1 MKISRN
7 KNRQIVLMQSQ
18 DIYNDMLLP
27 LKERS
32 LDNGKSVFFYR
43 IIGFDSQK
51 EFINQTTSLHE
62 RLINLGSLYLYF
74 IENIPL
80 PFNENLTC
88 NINKLFDTLDNIQAD
103 ALCDVLEKEN
113 LFPITATKTKIK
125 EPFKAILEKYLK
137 NEPSANISIVKN
149 FVSKLL
155 LWMHAHIQQLYQTDS
170 PWNPKVLYYG
180 DIKKH
185 SVYYLILLSQIGC
198 DVIYINPYSDSGY
211 QKVDKNNQFSIL
223 VERKNKMKLNH
234 PPIKVMDKP
243 TEPLINIE
251 TMNKV
256 VPIKGHTAVVK
267 LKNSNDIF
275 RDMLVPLNKRG
286 GYLCNPAPIIPVYF
300 YRYIGVNGTMDS
312 TIDEYYNNLYQL
324 DKTLQNR
331 PNGFL
336 RLTDHVAM
344 PKNKEIAV
352 YKTKLQ
358 NTRTTLLHGSKKDL
372 LINKI
377 INAKILPTTAS
388 QPLNN
393 TIKTAFQETIDLFDQ
408 IEVNRNISKI
418 QNFALKLIGWT
429 NKYFATL
436 YKSFDF
442 QDNPK
447 IVYYGNIKYH
457 EAYFLIYLSKIGC
470 DILYVNSDLQ
480 KDNIFKEIDLE
491 QKHSKLVQNE
501 YSKALEQFPQHERA
515 VRKATAAYNA
525 SQEIEQV
532 IYTGDV
538 GLFKPWQFENGMTK
552 PITLKT
558 TYDELK
564 ILWQEDAKIRPE
576 FKVVDNCV
584 YVPNLLAKIK
594 GTHKELSQ
602 YWHDYGQL
610 LTAKH
615 TYTIITVPFTKV
627 RYSKRDL
634 YASAFLFNS
643 SGLIDKEKLF
653 KSEFYKF
660 SYLRTSLQE
669 FILNKTSELI
679 NADVFINNN
688 DKELRLKILM
698 TILTMDESILRLIEI
713 FDFPAEVPKLIIY
726 DGTKNIFSDEDAII
740 IAFLNLVGIDIAIFT
755 PTNYNNIEL
764 KLKKELLDVHQLPAV
779 QLDLQTPDFTDIQ
792 TEENK
797 LSAFLN
803 NVSEKIRRKFH

>member
-7 KNRQIVLMQSQ
+7 KDRKIVLMQSQ
-18 DIYNDMLLP
+18 DIYNDILLP
-27 LKERS
+27 LKDRS
-32 LDNGKSVFFYR
+32 QGNGKSVFFYR
-43 IIGFDSQK
+43 IIGFDEK
-51 EFINQTTSLHE
+51 NEFINQTTLLHE
-62 RLINLGSLYLYF
+62 KLINLGSLYLYF

-80 PFNENLTC
+80 PLNENLTC
-88 NINKLFDTLDNIQAD
+88 SINKVFNMLDNIQVG

-113 LFPITATKTKIK
+113 LFPGTATNIK
-125 EPFKAILEKYLK
+125 EPFKTILEKYLK
-137 NEPSANISIVKN
+137 NEPYANISIIKN

-155 LWMHAHIQQLYQTDS
+155 LWMHEHIPQLYKTNS
-170 PWNPKVLYYG
+170 PWNPKILYYG

-198 DVIYINPYSDSGY
+198 DVIYINPYSNSGY
-211 QKVDKNNQFSIL
+211 QKVDKSNQFSMIL
-223 VERKNKMKLNH
+223 EGKTKVRLNP
-234 PPIKVMDKP
+234 PPIKVMNKP
-243 TEPLINIE
+243 TGPPGDLEAL
-251 TMNKV
+251 NKV
-256 VPIKGHTAVVK
+256 VPIMGHTAVVK
-267 LKNSNDIF
+267 LKNSNDVL

-300 YRYIGVNGTMDS
+300 HRYIGVNGTMDS
-312 TIDEYYNNLYQL
+312 TIDEYYNNLYRL

-331 PNGFL
+331 PNGFV
-336 RLTDHVAM
+336 RLTDHVSM
-344 PKNKEIAV
+344 PENKEIV
-352 YKTKLQ
+352 LYKSKLQ
-358 NTRTTLLHGSKKDL
+358 HTRITLLHGSKKNL

-377 INAKILPTTAS
+377 INAKILPTTVS

-408 IEVNRNISKI
+408 IEVNSNISKI

-429 NKYFATL
+429 NKYFAAL

-447 IVYYGNIKYH
+447 VIYYGDIKYH

-470 DILYVNSDLQ
+470 DILYVNSDMQ
-480 KDNIFKEIDLE
+480 KDNIFKEIDPE
-491 QKHSKLVQNE
+491 QKHTKLIQNE
-501 YSKALEQFPQHERA
+501 HSKALEQFPRHERA
-515 VRKATAAYNA
+515 VRKATVAYNA

-602 YWHDYGQL
+602 YWHDYGQFL
-610 LTAKH
+610 AAKH
-615 TYTIITVPFTKV
+615 TYAMTTVPFTKV
-627 RYSKRDL
+627 KYSKRDL
-634 YASAFLFNS
+634 YASAFLFNN

-653 KSEFYKF
+653 RSKFYNF

-669 FILNKTSELI
+669 FIINKTNELI
-679 NADVFINNN
+679 NANVFLDNN

-698 TILTMDESILRLIEI
+698 TILTMDESILRLIET
-713 FDFPAEVPKLIIY
+713 FDFPAEVPKLVIY